1 MQQVNFKK
9 QGCPTML
16 TTQYVLHCIIIVII
30 MMQPTEDNKTTT
42 TKKQQTMHQS
52 RQKQS
57 FKSPMMNT
65 IRIVLLSYHIIYFL

>member
-9 QGCPTML
+9 TRLPNDAYHL
-16 TTQYVLHCIIIVII
+16 ICITVYNNSNNNDAAHRGQQKNNI
-30 MMQPTEDNKTTT
+30 
-42 TKKQQTMHQS
+42 KKKQTMHQS

-57 FKSPMMNT
+57 SKSPMMNT